1 MEDNQLFDIES
12 LINMESISNDFSSD
26 LSTDL
31 FWDDQLN
38 VESVGVEV
46 FIKPAKSREDQ
57 YEGGNFPTSLLCNPY
72 KYDLKVQGELSGDVT
87 LLLVDAETI
96 KVPESTKPAITV
108 ENVEKNSSRE
118 RIIRFSLNLCSFH
131 YRRRSFRLALMQGD
145 VQIYLSTPFRTY
157 ARRRDQAPQSPRKR
171 KKSEPVVEQP
181 IRTFNIQPNF
191 TGGYLPG
198 KRKINEIYT
207 TPELLQFSAPCKY
220 PNIQNVDYNLY
231 NTHQTMLA
239 IQLMSTLSPMQRE
252 AVNAYLSCMNNSQQ
266 VYSH

>member
-1 MEDNQLFDIES
+1 MEDNVLFDVES
-12 LINMESISNDFSSD
+12 LLNMESISHDFSSD

-31 FWDDQLN
+31 LWDDQLN
-38 VESVGVEV
+38 VESGGIEV

-72 KYDLKVQGELSGDVT
+72 KYDLKVQGEVSEDVT

-96 KVPESTKPAITV
+96 KEPESVKPAITV

-118 RIIRFSLNLCSFH
+118 RIFRFSLNLCSFH
-131 YRRRSFRLALMQGD
+131 YRRRSFRLAIMQQD

-157 ARRRDQAPQSPRKR
+157 ARRREQAPQSPRKKR
-171 KKSEPVVEQP
+171 KSEPVEQP

-191 TGGYLPG
+191 TGDRLAG
-198 KRKINEIYT
+198 KRKIDEIYT
-207 TPELLQFSAPCKY
+207 TSELFQISTPCKY
-220 PNIQNVDYNLY
+220 PNTQNVDYNLY
-231 NTHQTMLA
+231 TTQQTMLA
-239 IQLMSTLSPMQRE
+239 IQLMSTLSPMQRD
-252 AVNAYLSCMNNSQQ
+252 AVNAYLSCINNSQQ